1 MTAGITTVIFPV
13 KDVAAAT
20 ALYSALFGEAPYV
33 EQPYYVGFRVGGQ
46 EIGLDPNGH
55 AQGMTAPL
63 AYLQVEDIKQRLQDL
78 LAAGAEEHQPVRDV
92 GGGKLIASVRDAD
105 GNVVGLMQEA

>member
-1 MTAGITTVIFPV
+1 MATGIRTVIFPV

-20 ALYSALFGEAPYV
+20 AVYRALTGEAPYV
-33 EQPYYVGFRVGGQ
+33 EQPYYVGFRVDDQ

-55 AQGMTAPL
+55 AQGLTAPIGYFHV
-63 AYLQVEDIKQRLQDL
+63 ADIRQRLGEL

-92 GGGKLIASVRDAD
+92 GGGRLIASVRDAD
-105 GNVVGLMQEA
+105 GNVVGLLQES